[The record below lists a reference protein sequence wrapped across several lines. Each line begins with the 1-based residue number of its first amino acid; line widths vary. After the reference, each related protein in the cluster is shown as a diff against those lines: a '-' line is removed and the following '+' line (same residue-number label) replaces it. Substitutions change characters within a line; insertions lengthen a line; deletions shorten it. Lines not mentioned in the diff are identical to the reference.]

1 MKAWMYAFALLSA
14 GAQCAGLADLPAPGS
29 PQESL
34 ELSAYLCARDAR
46 ELLCRRAESGAP
58 LLYGV
63 PPIASVLALRDDSLM
78 RVSITFDEVRFDDIR
93 RAMRAELG
101 PGEEGSEL
109 LTAGM
114 GGSFAN
120 RFEFWRQDGRILLLE
135 QYFERVVRSG
145 LSVMSVNEFE
155 RLQLLRQ
162 SQRVHGARD
171 L

>member
-1 MKAWMYAFALLSA
+1 MKAWMFAFALLSA
-14 GAQCAGLADLPAPGS
+14 SGYCAGLTDLPAPGS
-29 PQESL
+29 SQESL
-34 ELSAYLCARDAR
+34 ELSTYLCTRSAR
-46 ELLCRRAESGAP
+46 ELLCRRAESSVP
-58 LLYGV
+58 PLYGV

-78 RVSITFDEVRFDDIR
+78 RVSITFDEVRFDDFR
-93 RAMRAELG
+93 GAMRAELG
-101 PGEEGSEL
+101 PGEEGTEW

-120 RFEFWRQDGRILLLE
+120 RFEFWRQDGRVLLLE

-155 RLQLLRQ
+155 RLQLQRQ